1 MSKSSTVFVGMDVH
15 KDSIDIALA
24 EAGGRGE
31 VRHWGVIGGDMA
43 ALDRGL
49 CKLIAPGRPLH
60 FVYEAGPCGYWI
72 YRHLRAKGLSCEVVA
87 PSCTPKKPGER
98 IKTDR
103 RDGIKL
109 ARLARAGELTAV
121 YVPDEHDEA
130 MRDLMRAREDAVRAQ
145 LRARQQLKAL
155 LLRNE
160 IRYVGKSS
168 WTPAHVRWL
177 ANLKLPQPQ
186 QQIAFQ
192 EYLEAVNEAAA
203 RVARFDAAIAAHAPL
218 WRLHPLVLALQALR
232 GFQLI
237 QAATI
242 AAEIAGIERF
252 VRARQLMGYLGLVP
266 SEYSTGET
274 RNQGRI
280 TKSGNGHARKA
291 LIEAA
296 WQYRLPARVTPI
308 IAKRQTELPKTIR
321 DIAWKA
327 QLRLCGRWRRL
338 AARRLPQ
345 NKIVTA
351 IARELTGFIWAIARE
366 LQTHTG
372 LND

>member
-1 MSKSSTVFVGMDVH
+1 VAD
-15 KDSIDIALA
+15 
-24 EAGGRGE
+24 AGRSGE

-43 ALDRGL
+43 ALDKALR
-49 CKLIAPGRPLH
+49 KLVSLGRPLY

-72 YRHLRAKGLSCEVVA
+72 YRHLSAKGLHCEVVA

-160 IRYVGKSS
+160 IRYAGKTA
-168 WTPAHVRWL
+168 WTPAHIRWI
-177 ANLKLPQPQ
+177 ARLKLPQPQ

-192 EYLEAVNEAAA
+192 EYLEAVSEAHARLLRFQHSIEAA
-203 RVARFDAAIAAHAPL
+203 VTL
-218 WRLHPLVLALQALR
+218 WRLYPLVLALQALR

-252 VRARQLMGYLGLVP
+252 ERARQLMGYLGLVP
-266 SEYSTGET
+266 SEYSSADSRT
-274 RNQGRI
+274 QGRI
-280 TKSGNGHARKA
+280 TKTGNGHARKA

-296 WQYRLPARVTPI
+296 WHYRLPARITPI
-308 IAKRQTELPKTIR
+308 IARRQSGLPKPVR

-327 QLRLCGRWRRL
+327 QLRLCARWRRL
-338 AARRLPQ
+338 AARKVPA
-345 NKIVTA
+345 NKIVVAT
-351 IARELTGFIWAIARE
+351 ARELSGFVWAIARE
-366 LQTHTG
+366 VQGTG
-372 LND
+372 H

>member
-1 MSKSSTVFVGMDVH
+1 MSKSSTLFVGMDVH

-24 EAGGRGE
+24 EGGASGE

-49 CKLIAPGRPLH
+49 RKLISLGRPLH

-72 YRHLRAKGLSCEVVA
+72 DRHLRAKGLSCEVVA
-87 PSCTPKKPGER
+87 PSCTPRKPGEH

-130 MRDLMRAREDAVRAQ
+130 MRDLMRARGDAVRAQ

-192 EYLEAVNEAAA
+192 EYLEACNEASA
-203 RVARFDAAIAAHAPL
+203 RVARFDAAIAMQAPL
-218 WRLHPLVLALQALR
+218 WRLYPLVLALQALR

-252 VRARQLMGYLGLVP
+252 ARARQLMGYLGLVP
-266 SEYSTGET
+266 SEYSTGDT

-308 IAKRQTELPKTIR
+308 IAKRQTELPKNIR

-327 QLRLCGRWRRL
+327 QLRLCARWRRL

-351 IARELTGFIWAIARE
+351 IARELAGFIWAIARE
-366 LQTHTG
+366 VQLTR
-372 LND
+372 D